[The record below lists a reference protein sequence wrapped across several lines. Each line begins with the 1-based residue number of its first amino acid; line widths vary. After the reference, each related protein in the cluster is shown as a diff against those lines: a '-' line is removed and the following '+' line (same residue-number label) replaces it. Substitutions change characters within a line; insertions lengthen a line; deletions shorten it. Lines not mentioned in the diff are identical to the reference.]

1 MKRHPEVFSVD
12 ACQVRHLFVDSHPS
26 SPHQTPTC
34 IRRALGLP
42 PRAIELVLQIQ
53 DKLVTGSEFVCED
66 LNPALRSIA
75 LSHCHPQSRMQVVV
89 LQLLVTQLGLQAVHR
104 PHQVSVFL
112 RQRTKQSG
120 TVMGCRTAWTGA
132 QVEPVPANLESEM
145 IAARWTRWA
154 IDIVFVLKER
164 WP

>member
-1 MKRHPEVFSVD
+1 MKHHPEVFSVD

-34 IRRALGLP
+34 LRRALGLP

-53 DKLVTGSEFVCED
+53 DKLVAGSEFVCED
-66 LNPALRSIA
+66 LSLDLSPALRSIA

-89 LQLLVTQLGLQAVHR
+89 LWLLVTQLGLQAVHR

-112 RQRTKQSG
+112 RQHPKQSG
-120 TVMGCRTAWTGA
+120 TVVGRSTGA
-132 QVEPVPANLESEM
+132 QPSYM
-145 IAARWTRWA
+145 
-154 IDIVFVLKER
+154 
-164 WP
+164 